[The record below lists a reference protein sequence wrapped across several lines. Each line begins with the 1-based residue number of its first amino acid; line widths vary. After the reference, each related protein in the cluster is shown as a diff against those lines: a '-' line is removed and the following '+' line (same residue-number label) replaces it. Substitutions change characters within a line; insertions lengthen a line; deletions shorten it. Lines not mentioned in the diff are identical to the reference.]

1 MGSVTA
7 RSSSSM
13 THNHSLF
20 INFRSLC
27 TQRWHVHARSLQKL
41 HLLTGISGKACTSHA
56 RVTLVKVQCST
67 LGSTLEDK
75 CFSFF
80 STDWRWQW
88 WRTSNSAVADP
99 IVWSCLSCSYVLLV
113 EPRVHK
119 NKSRQLSVVLLWM
132 LAYSCSYVDLLV
144 GPNDEHVLLVEHVQ
158 CKAIGRKCQSKSPAR
173 ELCNFSNEL
182 RILPWQTPC
191 MELPTLVLMYSWS
204 NQEYI
209 RTRVGNS
216 RSFCY
221 ECCHGRIRS
230 SSSLPTSVCTK
241 NGKTFILERWTQRWT
256 LYFDEHVHAKCRPS
270 LKCQSKRWSF
280 WRERACTC
288 SALSA

>member
-1 MGSVTA
+1 MFEWV
-7 RSSSSM
+7 RVVDL
-13 THNHSLF
+13 HVFEPEL
-20 INFRSLC
+20 LC
-27 TQRWHVHARSLQKL
+27 SWVSCGDVRRDN
-41 HLLTGISGKACTSHA
+41 
-56 RVTLVKVQCST
+56 R
-67 LGSTLEDK
+67 GSTFDLFAFLILD
-75 CFSFF
+75 
-80 STDWRWQW
+80 
-88 WRTSNSAVADP
+88 
-99 IVWSCLSCSYVLLV
+99 CLRRIC
-113 EPRVHK
+113 
-119 NKSRQLSVVLLWM
+119 KSDGHMIEWKPKTKRSGMSGM
-132 LAYSCSYVDLLV
+132 LIY
-144 GPNDEHVLLVEHVQ
+144 
-158 CKAIGRKCQSKSPAR
+158 
-173 ELCNFSNEL
+173 
-182 RILPWQTPC
+182 
-191 MELPTLVLMYSWS
+191 MYSTYR
-204 NQEYI
+204 QEYI

>member
-1 MGSVTA
+1 MFYKDCLV
-7 RSSSSM
+7 RD
-13 THNHSLF
+13 
-20 INFRSLC
+20 IP
-27 TQRWHVHARSLQKL
+27 
-41 HLLTGISGKACTSHA
+41 HLLWRRYTTLEFMRSETEWVEGSKQLYYTTCTIPICDLPNFTIPTDHTCLSSIY
-56 RVTLVKVQCST
+56 LEPGQCSEI
-67 LGSTLEDK
+67 GSL
-75 CFSFF
+75 
-80 STDWRWQW
+80 
-88 WRTSNSAVADP
+88 TSLDA
-99 IVWSCLSCSYVLLV
+99 C
-113 EPRVHK
+113 
-119 NKSRQLSVVLLWM
+119 
-132 LAYSCSYVDLLV
+132 
-144 GPNDEHVLLVEHVQ
+144 
-158 CKAIGRKCQSKSPAR
+158 
-173 ELCNFSNEL
+173 
-182 RILPWQTPC
+182 
-191 MELPTLVLMYSWS
+191 